1 MVPELKRVTM
11 KEKNI
16 VKQIQEYLKTKENI
30 YFWKNHGNQ
39 YSKIGL
45 PDIMVVEKGKLYAF
59 EVKTDKGKPTEKQI
73 YEIELLRKAGAV
85 AEIVRSKEEVQKIL
99 EGDDK

>member
-1 MVPELKRVTM
+1 
-11 KEKNI
+11 
-16 VKQIQEYLKTKENI
+16 
-30 YFWKNHGNQ
+30 
-39 YSKIGL
+39 
-45 PDIMVVEKGKLYAF
+45 MVVEKGKLYAF

-99 EGDDK
+99 ERDDK